1 MQNASGKVTPV
12 FRLFSK
18 PKQLWRNIHVIYSGG
33 DNIFLLG
40 AWDDVVEVA
49 VDIHRA
55 FESYT
60 NGKLAFSAGIGM
72 FTPDFPVSQMF
83 IQAQLLKKTAKNVP
97 GTGKIALF
105 GQNADYVSGPEGG
118 LAHVYDWN
126 VFEKQVCGEK
136 LNFLTNNLSFG
147 IAAVP
152 GKIKAD
158 RNTLYK
164 LHGVLAAAAGRFNLA
179 QFAYAVALLE
189 PKSENA
195 AQAEIYNNLRSRLYA
210 WALDTEGRRQ
220 LLTALELL
228 IYSLPNAPKEDF

>member
-12 FRLFSK
+12 FRLFNK

-83 IQAQLLKKTAKNVP
+83 IQAQLLKKPLKMFRVPAK
-97 GTGKIALF
+97 LLC
-105 GQNADYVSGPEGG
+105 SGRMR
-118 LAHVYDWN
+118 
-126 VFEKQVCGEK
+126 
-136 LNFLTNNLSFG
+136 
-147 IAAVP
+147 IM
-152 GKIKAD
+152 
-158 RNTLYK
+158 
-164 LHGVLAAAAGRFNLA
+164 
-179 QFAYAVALLE
+179 
-189 PKSENA
+189 
-195 AQAEIYNNLRSRLYA
+195 
-210 WALDTEGRRQ
+210 
-220 LLTALELL
+220 
-228 IYSLPNAPKEDF
+228 